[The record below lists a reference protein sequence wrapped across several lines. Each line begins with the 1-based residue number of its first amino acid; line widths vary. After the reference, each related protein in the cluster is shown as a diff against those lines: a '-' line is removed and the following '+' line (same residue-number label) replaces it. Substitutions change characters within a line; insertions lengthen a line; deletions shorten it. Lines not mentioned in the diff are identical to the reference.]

1 MQVENTCHSLGRAGY
16 QSTQLAVFGKMGKI
30 GCQSALYLGQS
41 FRLEGTAN
49 VIGIDKPVA
58 PCDRKVVGI

>member
-1 MQVENTCHSLGRAGY
+1 MQVENTCHSLGRAGH

-30 GCQSALYLGQS
+30 GYQSALFLGQS
-41 FRLEGTAN
+41 FRLQGTAN
-49 VIGIDKPVA
+49 VVGIDKPVA